1 MIKSIFSITKV
12 IVVAVLSTLVSVIV
26 SAPLVFAHEVQ
37 PAVADLNFADGR
49 IEISLEMNLEGVL
62 SGIDLGSVLDTNEAP
77 EAARYEALHAL
88 TGDDLAREFRTAWPS
103 LSRGIVL
110 SADGV
115 ALALE
120 LISVLV
126 PEVENPEVPRLSVV
140 TFVGDAGVGA
150 KDATFEWASTYG
162 TIVLRQIG
170 VEEPYTGYLAGGE
183 NSGPIPLG
191 GGGALPIWET
201 FVSYIP
207 TGFAHIVPMGL
218 DHILFVLGL
227 FFLSTRMKPLLWQVS
242 AFTAAHT
249 ITLALASLG
258 YVAVPGSIVEP
269 LIAASIAYVAI
280 ENIYMKGQLT
290 PWRPFLIFGFGLLH
304 GLGFASVLEEFGLPQ
319 HGFVAALIGFNI
331 GVELGQLFV
340 IAVAFLA
347 VGLWFGT
354 KSWYRRV
361 IAVPASVAIAMM
373 GIWWVIER
381 TIL

>member
-1 MIKSIFSITKV
+1 MIKSFLSLAKV
-12 IVVAVLSTLVSVIV
+12 IFAGVLSTLVSVMIV
-26 SAPLVFAHEVQ
+26 ASSAQAHEVQ
-37 PAVADLNFADGR
+37 PAVADLVYVDGR
-49 IEISLEMNLEGVL
+49 IELTLEMNLEGVL
-62 SGIDLGSVLDTNEAP
+62 AGIDLGSVLDTNEAP
-77 EAARYEALHAL
+77 QAARYDALHAL
-88 TGDDLAREFRTAWPS
+88 TGADLAGEFTAAWPS
-103 LSRGIVL
+103 FAKGIFLSV
-110 SADGV
+110 DGNSV
-115 ALALE
+115 PLDLAGV
-120 LISVLV
+120 IS
-126 PEVENPEVPRLSVV
+126 PDVENPDVPRLSTVSI
-140 TFVGDAGVGA
+140 FADVGA
-150 KDATFEWASTYG
+150 EANEAAFEWAPNYG
-162 TIVLRQIG
+162 TIVLRQVG
-170 VEEPYTGYLAGGE
+170 VNEPYTGYLAGGE

-191 GGGALPIWET
+191 GGGALPIWQT

-280 ENIYMKGQLT
+280 ENIFMKGQLT

-347 VGLWFGT
+347 VGLWFGN
-354 KSWYRRV
+354 KPWYRRV
-361 IAVPASVAIAMM
+361 IAVPASAAIAMM

>member
-1 MIKSIFSITKV
+1 MIF
-12 IVVAVLSTLVSVIV
+12 AGVLSTLVSVMIV
-26 SAPLVFAHEVQ
+26 APTAQAHEVQ
-37 PAVADLNFADGR
+37 PAVADLAYVDGR
-49 IEISLEMNLEGVL
+49 IELTLEMNLEGVL
-62 SGIDLGSVLDTNEAP
+62 AGIDLGSVLDTNEAP
-77 EAARYEALHAL
+77 EAARYDALH
-88 TGDDLAREFRTAWPS
+88 DLSGAELESEFTASWPAFS
-103 LSRGIVL
+103 EGIGLSV
-110 SADGV
+110 DGASV
-115 ALALE
+115 PLE
-120 LISVLV
+120 LAAVV
-126 PEVENPEVPRLSVV
+126 APEVENSDVPRVSTVKIFADV
-140 TFVGDAGVGA
+140 GVGA
-150 KDATFEWASTYG
+150 NEATFEWASNYG

-170 VEEPYTGYLAGGE
+170 VAEPYTGYLVGGE

-191 GGGALPIWET
+191 GGGALPIWQT

-227 FFLSTRMKPLLWQVS
+227 FFLSTLMRPLLWQVS

-280 ENIYMKGQLT
+280 ENIFMKGQLT

-347 VGLWFGT
+347 VGLWFGN
-354 KSWYRRV
+354 KPWYRRV
-361 IAVPASVAIAMM
+361 IAVPASAAIAMM

>member
-1 MIKSIFSITKV
+1 VIFAV
-12 IVVAVLSTLVSVIV
+12 VLSTLVSVIV
-26 SAPLVFAHEVQ
+26 FASSVHAHEVQ
-37 PAVADLNFADGR
+37 PAVADLTFEDGR
-49 IEISLEMNLEGVL
+49 LTVTLEMNIEGVL
-62 SGIDLGSVLDTNEAP
+62 AGIDLGSVLDTNEAP
-77 EAARYEALHAL
+77 EAARYDTLHAL
-88 TGDDLAREFRTAWPS
+88 TGDELEREFAKAWPS
-103 LSRGIVL
+103 FSDGIAL
-110 SADGV
+110 GADGQV
-115 ALALE
+115 LPIE
-120 LISVLV
+120 LLSISV
-126 PEVENPEVPRLSVV
+126 PDIDNADVPRLSVI
-140 TFVGDAGVGA
+140 TFYAEAGVGA
-150 KDATFEWASTYG
+150 KDAMFEWATTYG
-162 TIVLRQIG
+162 TIVLRQVG

-183 NSGPIPLG
+183 NSGPIPLD

-218 DHILFVLGL
+218 DHILFVVGL
-227 FFLSTRMKPLLWQVS
+227 FFLSTQMKPLLWQVS

-258 YVAVPGSIVEP
+258 YVSVPGSIVEP

-290 PWRPFLIFGFGLLH
+290 PWRPLLVFAFGLLH

-347 VGLWFGT
+347 VGLWFGN
-354 KSWYRRV
+354 KPWYRRV
-361 IAVPASVAIAMM
+361 IAVPASVAIAIM
-373 GIWWVIER
+373 GLWWVVER
-381 TIL
+381 TVL